1 MSPYIASLFSPITLG
16 ATFRLAAPLLFGIA
30 GFSFS
35 NKAGIL
41 NLALESYITFA
52 AFFALLGSWLID
64 IRIGGC
70 CSAFWRELYFHFC
83 TAALS
88 LSFGRTDSSRA

>member
-52 AFFALLGSWLID
+52 AFFALLEAGSLTAAGW
-64 IRIGGC
+64 GC